1 MSGSCRSF
9 TIGSVLYI
17 IAMCSFPVS
26 RTTQQMNSSCSEA
39 TDPHQSSPDE
49 SPAAFFLQCLILW
62 HTMEDADSA
71 QYNDA
76 CSLIAL
82 LQLSG
87 SLWEILLVVMSVKS
101 QWDVYLWQ
109 ESTCCKKW
117 TSSILSSWL
126 QPKQEDV
133 FCLSLPHLHTFSISL
148 PACAADCSLTWRCPR
163 WPGMA
168 RSSPWPHL
176 PHTDGC
182 SPASCRAL
190 AAPTPVGPGLLVCSI
205 TGKVIPPW
213 WAGFSWQTPMGWV
226 KLS

>member
-71 QYNDA
+71 RYNGA

-87 SLWEILLVVMSVKS
+87 SLWETLLVVMSVKS

-109 ESTCCKKW
+109 ESTCCKEW

-133 FCLSLPHLHTFSISL
+133 FCLSK
-148 PACAADCSLTWRCPR
+148 
-163 WPGMA
+163 
-168 RSSPWPHL
+168 
-176 PHTDGC
+176 
-182 SPASCRAL
+182 PASPTYLQHIFACLCCRLQPHVEMPTL
-190 AAPTPVGPGLLVCSI
+190 ARHGTELTMTSSTPHRWLQPSI
-205 TGKVIPPW
+205 LQGFGSSHTSWPW
-213 WAGFSWQTPMGWV
+213 ASGMQHHR
-226 KLS
+226 